1 MGGGVKSI
9 GFWPLRL
16 VREALDGAFSVLAW
30 RPGQWLQPGGRWM
43 ASEPPSDPLSEQVN
57 SEAGVRNKQAVCAE
71 ARASACGGN

>member
-16 VREALDGAFSVLAW
+16 VSIALDGAFSVLAW
-30 RPGQWLQPGGRWM
+30 RPGGRCM

-57 SEAGVRNKQAVCAE
+57 SEAGVRNNQAVCAE
-71 ARASACGGN
+71 ARASAGGGN